1 MKISNRMLYDQVTR
15 DISRNTEILFKLN
28 GQISSGKRINTPSDD
43 PLGLSSVLTNRTELN
58 MFDQYS
64 RSINYATGWL
74 NRMESLVQD
83 TDDLLARASELT
95 VQQSSTTASA
105 ETRAGAAE
113 EIKQIRS
120 MLLSNANAKY
130 GNKYIFSGTRTQTPP
145 YLLVDAEKW
154 GPDVSTLSA
163 TDPATPAD
171 GDRYINTAT
180 NSIRQ
185 YSAATSTWVDQTP
198 AEGDAAIVS
207 DQDKM
212 FVFNEGQWKSAYQG
226 NDSTFSLQIG
236 RGSTVQTNI
245 PGSSVFSNNTTTTG
259 EGDATMTLLRLER
272 ALRSNDVAGIRAEIT
287 EIEES
292 SIVLNNNLA
301 LIGSNI
307 NKLDHTKSVID
318 TARVDTKKSIS
329 NIEDLDYAEAI
340 TSLQNQQTIYQAT
353 LKSASMITGM
363 SLVDYI

>member
-1 MKISNRMLYDQVTR
+1 MLYDQVTR

-95 VQQSSTTASA
+95 VQQSSATANA
-105 ETRAGAAE
+105 ETRTGAAE

-145 YLLVDAEKW
+145 YLSVDAERTVDVPVL
-154 GPDVSTLSA
+154 PDPS
-163 TDPATPAD
+163 
-171 GDRYINTAT
+171 TAT
-180 NSIRQ
+180 
-185 YSAATSTWVDQTP
+185 
-198 AEGDAAIVS
+198 EGDAVIVTPPAPGE
-207 DQDKM
+207 M
-212 FVFNEGQWKSAYQG
+212 FVLNEGQWKSPYQG
-226 NDSTFSLQIG
+226 NESTFSLQIG

-245 PGSSVFSNNTTTTG
+245 PGSSVFSNT

-272 ALRSNDVAGIRAEIT
+272 ALRGNDVAGIRAELT
-287 EIEES
+287 EIEKS

-301 LIGSNI
+301 LIGSNV

-318 TARVDTKKSIS
+318 TAKVDTKESIS

-353 LKSASMITGM
+353 LKSASMITGL